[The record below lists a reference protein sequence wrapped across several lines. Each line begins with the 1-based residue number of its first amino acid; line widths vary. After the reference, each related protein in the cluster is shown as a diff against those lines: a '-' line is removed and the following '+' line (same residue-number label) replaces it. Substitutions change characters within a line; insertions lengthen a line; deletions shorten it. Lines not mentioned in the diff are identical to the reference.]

1 MKYFIN
7 IKRVNIIKMNLF
19 IYNNFE
25 NRFNIVKK

>member
-7 IKRVNIIKMNLF
+7 IKCVNIIKMKLF

-25 NRFNIVKK
+25 NEFNIVKK